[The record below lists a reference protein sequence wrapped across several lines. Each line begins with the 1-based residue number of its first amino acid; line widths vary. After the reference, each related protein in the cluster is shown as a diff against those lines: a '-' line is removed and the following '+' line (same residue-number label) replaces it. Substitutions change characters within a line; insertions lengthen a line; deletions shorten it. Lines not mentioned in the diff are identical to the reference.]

1 MTRKGIRRWCCSS
14 PLVRLPSDII
24 SCLFSDLLSHF
35 INQAMWYKKMFC
47 AKERP
52 CTNFYTASHG
62 SELKGGWNNITT
74 FTKVVFPNQSCYI
87 VSSPLRVLAIIK
99 VVTLFQFSLQFWV
112 FTKVVTLFHSL
123 FSSEQWERLFNI
135 FLYPMVYE
143 LSIQPFLY
151 FQSILYTA
159 PLWWL
164 LQSLF
169 HPLCTEKAP
178 SSPVDLCWALSMK
191 IIPF

>member
-1 MTRKGIRRWCCSS
+1 MTRKGNRRWYCSS

-47 AKERP
+47 AKECP

-87 VSSPLRVLAIIK
+87 VSSPLRFLVIIK
-99 VVTLFQFSLQFWV
+99 VVTLFQFSLQ
-112 FTKVVTLFHSL
+112 
-123 FSSEQWERLFNI
+123 SEQWERLFNI
-135 FLYPMVYE
+135 FLYPVVYE

-151 FQSILYTA
+151 FQSILYSA